1 MKIES
6 IAENSLLYD
15 FYGQL
20 LSKRQ
25 QEVMALYHEE
35 NLSLSEIAEEF
46 GISRQAVH
54 DTLKKAEQ
62 ALNEYEAKLG
72 LMARLMKSK
81 EAVADIDARIDCMI
95 SELTH
100 SREPQDREAQGAR
113 QKLTGSDE
121 SASAAKSS
129 ARQDSEAQDAAVTA
143 EIVSKLKEIKTII
156 TELE

>member
-81 EAVADIDARIDCMI
+81 EAVADIDARIDRLI
-95 SELTH
+95 SELT
-100 SREPQDREAQGAR
+100 RGREAQGAEPSV
-113 QKLTGSDE
+113 QQGLKLQG
-121 SASAAKSS
+121 AA
-129 ARQDSEAQDAAVTA
+129 DNA

-156 TELE
+156 NELE

>member
-62 ALNEYEAKLG
+62 ALNEYEVKLG

-95 SELTH
+95 SDLT
-100 SREPQDREAQGAR
+100 RGREAQGAEPG
-113 QKLTGSDE
+113 T
-121 SASAAKSS
+121 
-129 ARQDSEAQDAAVTA
+129 RQDSKAQSAADTA
-143 EIVSKLKEIKTII
+143 EIILKLKEIKTII
-156 TELE
+156 NELE

>member
-6 IAENSLLYD
+6 IEENSLLYD

-62 ALNEYEAKLG
+62 SLADYEAKLG
-72 LMARLMKSK
+72 LMKRLMKSK
-81 EAVADIDARIDCMI
+81 EAVVDIDDRIDHMI
-95 SELTH
+95 SEL
-100 SREPQDREAQGAR
+100 SRN
-113 QKLTGSDE
+113 
-121 SASAAKSS
+121 
-129 ARQDSEAQDAAVTA
+129 SEASENLKHT
-143 EIVSKLKEIKTII
+143 EIISKLEEIKAII
-156 TELE
+156 NHLD

>member
-81 EAVADIDARIDCMI
+81 EAVADIDARIDRLI
-95 SELTH
+95 SELTRG
-100 SREPQDREAQGAR
+100 REEQGAESSVQQGREAQGAAVR
-113 QKLTGSDE
+113 QGLKSQG
-121 SASAAKSS
+121 AA
-129 ARQDSEAQDAAVTA
+129 DNA

-156 TELE
+156 NELE

>member
-35 NLSLSEIAEEF
+35 NLSLSEEF

-62 ALNEYEAKLG
+62 ALSEYEAKLG
-72 LMARLMKSK
+72 LMARLMRSK
-81 EAVADIDARIDCMI
+81 EAVADIDARIDLLI
-95 SELTH
+95 SELT
-100 SREPQDREAQGAR
+100 RDRESQGA
-113 QKLTGSDE
+113 E
-121 SASAAKSS
+121 SSV
-129 ARQDSEAQDAAVTA
+129 RQDLKSQGTA
-143 EIVSKLKEIKTII
+143 DTSEIVLKLEEIKAII
-156 TELE
+156 NELE

>member
-25 QEVMALYHEE
+25 REVMALYHEE

-46 GISRQAVH
+46 EISRQAVH

-62 ALNEYEAKLG
+62 ALGDYESKLG
-72 LMARLMKSK
+72 LVGKLLASK
-81 EAVADIDARIDCMI
+81 KAISDIDERIDTMI
-95 SELTH
+95 ATVSDKKIVSEL
-100 SREPQDREAQGAR
+100 EA
-113 QKLTGSDE
+113 
-121 SASAAKSS
+121 
-129 ARQDSEAQDAAVTA
+129 
-143 EIVSKLKEIKTII
+143 IKEIINT
-156 TELE
+156 LD

>member
-20 LSKRQ
+20 LSRRQ

-54 DTLKKAEQ
+54 DTLKKAEL
-62 ALNEYEAKLG
+62 ALGEYEAKLG
-72 LMARLMKSK
+72 LVARLPRSK
-81 EAVADIDARIDCMI
+81 EAISGIDRRIDELI
-95 SELTH
+95 SELTKAKGI
-100 SREPQDREAQGAR
+100 EPAVDAQIIA
-113 QKLTGSDE
+113 KLE
-121 SASAAKSS
+121 
-129 ARQDSEAQDAAVTA
+129 
-143 EIVSKLKEIKTII
+143 EIKSII
-156 TELE
+156 SRLE

>member
-1 MKIES
+1 MKIEN

-35 NLSLSEIAEEF
+35 NYSLSEIAEEF

-62 ALNEYEAKLG
+62 ALAEYEQKLG
-72 LMARLMKSK
+72 LVKTLQRSEAVIRQIDEKIDTLIAELAESETAPNTRSGSTFAARL
-81 EAVADIDARIDCMI
+81 E
-95 SELTH
+95 
-100 SREPQDREAQGAR
+100 
-113 QKLTGSDE
+113 
-121 SASAAKSS
+121 
-129 ARQDSEAQDAAVTA
+129 
-143 EIVSKLKEIKTII
+143 EIKQII
-156 TELE
+156 NTLEA

>member
-62 ALNEYEAKLG
+62 ALSEYEAKLG

-81 EAVADIDARIDCMI
+81 EAVADIDARIDLLI
-95 SELTH
+95 SGLTQGH
-100 SREPQDREAQGAR
+100 EAQGA
-113 QKLTGSDE
+113 E
-121 SASAAKSS
+121 SGMQQGRKSQGAA
-129 ARQDSEAQDAAVTA
+129 AQHSRKAQGTA
-143 EIVSKLKEIKTII
+143 DTSEIVLKLKEIKAII
-156 TELE
+156 NELE